1 VLVLRTEFED
11 EPLSSNDP
19 AQHSDSPSSP
29 TTRNPSSQHSRLSR
43 YLQDLSLRPNESP
56 DDVDDSKF
64 GGSGSGQGVA
74 AAPSYSNLGIHSS
87 AASFS
92 SLSNLAYVGS
102 SQNQRNP
109 ETDSF
114 LYIETLLESL
124 SVLGKL
130 GGGLDIVAQRLPG
143 EIFAL
148 MDATVDEVS
157 ERAEYNRRTS
167 LLFGIN
173 TGSKDHSTY
182 IITSKPAVIG
192 GLPLNIPSPLVD
204 TTRAGHGVQI
214 SPLQLRLTALE
225 SSTKHT
231 DHEILRDLFWTLYSK
246 LDAVMQGLR
255 VVYEVANRIGSVS
268 LIDVY
273 LCAMGRYNMFSHRGV
288 ISGTLRGPGLV
299 LCSRCPK
306 FGCLCRLRYAKA
318 GSAIY
323 INDGI
328 P

>member
-1 VLVLRTEFED
+1 MTAV
-11 EPLSSNDP
+11 
-19 AQHSDSPSSP
+19 
-29 TTRNPSSQHSRLSR
+29 
-43 YLQDLSLRPNESP
+43 
-56 DDVDDSKF
+56 
-64 GGSGSGQGVA
+64 
-74 AAPSYSNLGIHSS
+74 PSYSNPGGPSL

-92 SLSNLAYVGS
+92 SLSNLANVGPG
-102 SQNQRNP
+102 QNQRNP

-114 LYIETLLESL
+114 VYVETLLESL

-148 MDATVDEVS
+148 IDSTVDEVS
-157 ERAEYNRRTS
+157 ERTEYNRRTS

-182 IITSKPAVIG
+182 IITSKPAVTG

-204 TTRAGHGVQI
+204 ATRAGHGLQI
-214 SPLQLRLTALE
+214 SPLQLRLSALE
-225 SSTKHT
+225 SSTKHA

-255 VVYEVANRIGSVS
+255 VVYEVAKRIGSVS

-273 LCAMGRYNMFSHRGV
+273 LCDESLQPFFQRRDFKDS
-288 ISGTLRGPGLV
+288 SGTRPGALFPLSEIWMPV
-299 LCSRCPK
+299 QAEVCQSRV
-306 FGCLCRLRYAKA
+306 
-318 GSAIY
+318 
-323 INDGI
+323 
-328 P
+328 

>member
-1 VLVLRTEFED
+1 MLVLRTEFED

-19 AQHSDSPSSP
+19 AQYSDSPSSP
-29 TTRNPSSQHSRLSR
+29 TTRNPSQHSRLSR

-74 AAPSYSNLGIHSS
+74 AAPSYSNLGVHSS

-92 SLSNLAYVGS
+92 SLSNLAYGP

-167 LLFGIN
+167 LLFGIS
-173 TGSKDHSTY
+173 TGSKDPSTY
-182 IITSKPAVIG
+182 IITSKSAVIG

-273 LCAMGRYNMFSHRGV
+273 LYDEPLQHVFPQRRDFRDS
-288 ISGTLRGPGLV
+288 SGTRPGALFPLSEIWMPV
-299 LCSRCPK
+299 QAEVC
-306 FGCLCRLRYAKA
+306 
-318 GSAIY
+318 
-323 INDGI
+323 
-328 P
+328 

>member
-1 VLVLRTEFED
+1 VATA
-11 EPLSSNDP
+11 SSYTNLGV
-19 AQHSDSPSSP
+19 PSS
-29 TTRNPSSQHSRLSR
+29 
-43 YLQDLSLRPNESP
+43 
-56 DDVDDSKF
+56 
-64 GGSGSGQGVA
+64 
-74 AAPSYSNLGIHSS
+74 AP
-87 AASFS
+87 SFS
-92 SLSNLAYVGS
+92 SLSNLAHVGP

-114 LYIETLLESL
+114 VYVETLLESL

-148 MDATVDEVS
+148 IDATVDEVS

-182 IITSKPAVIG
+182 IITSKSAVIG
-192 GLPLNIPSPLVD
+192 GLPLNMPSPLVD
-204 TTRAGHGVQI
+204 TTRAAHGVQI
-214 SPLQLRLTALE
+214 SPLQLRLIALE
-225 SSTKHT
+225 SSTKHA

-273 LCAMGRYNMFSHRGV
+273 PCDELSQPCFPRGV
-288 ISGTLRGPGLV
+288 ISGTLREPGPV

-306 FGCLCRLRYAKA
+306 FGCLCRLRCA
-318 GSAIY
+318 GTGCAFY
-323 INDGI
+323 INDAI
-328 P
+328 V

>member
-323 INDGI
+323 INDE
-328 P
+328 